1 MLDLIREYKEY
12 VITTAVALAVGA
24 MIALSRGIFQEDEI
38 DMVITIISD
47 AFFIPGVL
55 LLCIG
60 LIVYASNEGLFLSI
74 SYGFKAIGRTITAKK
89 DEKLMNEKY
98 HEYYARQIQKK
109 SKCKHFLIVGAVFV
123 VVSLLFVIIY
133 FAVA

>member
-1 MLDLIREYKEY
+1 MMDLIREYKEY
-12 VITTAVALAVGA
+12 AITAMVAFGVSLL
-24 MIALSRGIFQEDEI
+24 IALSRGIFQQDEI

-55 LLCIG
+55 LICVG

-89 DEKLMNEKY
+89 DEKLMDEKY

-109 SKCKHFLIVGAVFV
+109 AKCKHFLLVGLFFV
-123 VVSLLFVIIY
+123 VVSLVFVGVY

>member
-1 MLDLIREYKEY
+1 MIDLIREYKEY
-12 VITTAVALAVGA
+12 VITTIVAFVGGVL
-24 MIALSRGIFQEDEI
+24 IALSRGIFREEEL
-38 DMVITIISD
+38 DMIITIISD

-55 LLCIG
+55 LICVG

-89 DEKLMNEKY
+89 DEKLMDEKY

-109 SKCKHFLIVGAVFV
+109 VKCKHLLIVGV
-123 VVSLLFVIIY
+123 VFVIISLVFVALY
-133 FAVA
+133 FSVV

>member
-1 MLDLIREYKEY
+1 MMDLIREYKEY
-12 VITTAVALAVGA
+12 AITTAIALAVGVL
-24 MIALSRGIFQEDEI
+24 IALSRGIFQEDEL
-38 DMVITIISD
+38 DMIVTIVSD

-55 LLCIG
+55 LICVG

-89 DEKLMNEKY
+89 DEKLMEEKY
-98 HEYYARQIQKK
+98 HEYYARQMEKK
-109 SKCKHFLIVGAVFV
+109 TKCKHFIIVGLAFV
-123 VVSLLFVIIY
+123 VVSLVFVGVF

>member
-12 VITTAVALAVGA
+12 VITTAVALAVGV
-24 MIALSRGIFQEDEI
+24 MIALGRGIFQEDEI

-109 SKCKHFLIVGAVFV
+109 SKCKHFLLVGLVFIVI
-123 VVSLLFVIIY
+123 SLLFVVIY

>member
-1 MLDLIREYKEY
+1 MMDLLKEYKEY
-12 VITTAVALAVGA
+12 VVTTAIALAFAVVLI
-24 MIALSRGIFQEDEI
+24 MSRGIFQEESI

-55 LLCIG
+55 LICVG

-74 SYGFKAIGRTITAKK
+74 SYGFKVIGRTITAKK
-89 DEKLMNEKY
+89 EEKLMDEAY

-109 SKCKHFLIVGAVFV
+109 AKCKHFLIIGLVFV
-123 VVSLLFVIIY
+123 VLSFVFVGIY
-133 FAVA
+133 FCVA

>member
-1 MLDLIREYKEY
+1 MMDLLKEYKEY
-12 VITTAVALAVGA
+12 AITTAIAIGVGVL
-24 MIALSRGIFQEDEI
+24 IALSRGIFQEDEI

-47 AFFIPGVL
+47 SFFIPGVL
-55 LLCIG
+55 LICVG

-74 SYGFKAIGRTITAKK
+74 SYGFKTIGRTITAKK
-89 DEKLMNEKY
+89 DEKLMDEKY

-109 SKCKHFLIVGAVFV
+109 SKCKHFLIIGAVFV
-123 VVSLLFVIIY
+123 VISLLFVAIY

>member
-1 MLDLIREYKEY
+1 MMDLIREYKEY
-12 VITTAVALAVGA
+12 AITIAIALAVGVL
-24 MIALSRGIFQEDEI
+24 IALSRGIFQEDEL
-38 DMVITIISD
+38 DMIITIVSD

-55 LLCIG
+55 LICVG

-89 DEKLMNEKY
+89 DEKLMEEKY
-98 HEYYARQIQKK
+98 HEYYARQKEKK
-109 SKCKHFLIVGAVFV
+109 TKCKHFIIVGLAFV
-123 VVSLLFVIIY
+123 VVSLVFVGVY

>member
-1 MLDLIREYKEY
+1 MMDLIREYKEY
-12 VITTAVALAVGA
+12 AITTAVALVVGIL
-24 MIALSRGIFQEDEI
+24 IALSRGIFQEEEL

-47 AFFIPGVL
+47 SFFIPGVL
-55 LLCIG
+55 LICVG

-89 DEKLMNEKY
+89 EEKLMEEKY
-98 HEYYARQIQKK
+98 HEYYARQMEKK
-109 SKCKHFLIVGAVFV
+109 SKCKHFLIVGLVFV
-123 VVSLLFVIIY
+123 VISLAFVVVY

>member
-1 MLDLIREYKEY
+1 MMDLLKEYKEY
-12 VITTAVALAVGA
+12 AITTAIAFGVGVL
-24 MIALSRGIFQEDEI
+24 IALSRGVFQEDEI

-55 LLCIG
+55 LICVG

-74 SYGFKAIGRTITAKK
+74 SYGFKTIGRTITAKK
-89 DEKLMNEKY
+89 DEKLMDEKY

-109 SKCKHFLIVGAVFV
+109 SKCKHFLIIGAVFV
-123 VVSLLFVIIY
+123 VISLLFVAIY